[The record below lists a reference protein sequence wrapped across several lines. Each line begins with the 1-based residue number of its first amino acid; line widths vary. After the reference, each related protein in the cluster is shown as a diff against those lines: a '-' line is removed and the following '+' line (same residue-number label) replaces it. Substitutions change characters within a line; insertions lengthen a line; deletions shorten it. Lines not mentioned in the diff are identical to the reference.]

1 MIINDLSHVETVLET
16 ENVQGG
22 IAFADAVAYAKARG
36 KTLAITSIATETVA
50 VSGKYSYSSSAGGS
64 SSTAA

>member
-22 IAFADAVAYAKARG
+22 TAFSDASAIAKARG
-36 KTLAITSIATETVA
+36 KNIAITSIVTKTVA
-50 VSGKYSYSSSAGGS
+50 VSGKYSFSLSAGAS
-64 SSTAA
+64 SSTAD